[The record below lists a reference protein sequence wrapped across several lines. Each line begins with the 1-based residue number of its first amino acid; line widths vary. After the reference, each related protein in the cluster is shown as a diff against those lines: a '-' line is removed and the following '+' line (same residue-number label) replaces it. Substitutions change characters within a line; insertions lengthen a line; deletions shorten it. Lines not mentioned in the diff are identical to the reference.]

1 MDSQNIAQRFSY
13 LKKFL
18 DERQKRL
25 YLAAEALTLGRGG
38 ITAASKASGVS
49 RVTITSGCKELESGA
64 LEQESATG
72 TVQRVRSVGGGRKK
86 TLDTDPSL
94 KIDLESLIEPATR
107 GDPESPL
114 RWTAKSVRNPSKEL
128 KARGHKTSHRMVAEL
143 LKEMGY
149 SLLANRNTRE
159 GSSSPDR
166 NEQFENIYK
175 QMKRFQNAKEPVI
188 SVDTKK

>member
-86 TLDTDPSL
+86 TLDTDP
-94 KIDLESLIEPATR
+94 
-107 GDPESPL
+107 
-114 RWTAKSVRNPSKEL
+114 
-128 KARGHKTSHRMVAEL
+128 H
-143 LKEMGY
+143 
-149 SLLANRNTRE
+149 
-159 GSSSPDR
+159 
-166 NEQFENIYK
+166 
-175 QMKRFQNAKEPVI
+175 
-188 SVDTKK
+188 